1 MFYTSVRNGIS
12 RTLFAIV
19 SMLIAIGS
27 LLIITSRNNIS
38 LAAQDPWKPYPILES
53 CTRADAQYAGLF
65 FNNEDFDDWPEKYHE
80 AVDAVI
86 EEYLDPPQTIEC
98 LDPNILPINQ
108 FTSIYALAAVLP
120 PWQDPVDL
128 AELDRNDVGIV
139 LLEFLRV
146 YECALA
152 DHNFFLPM
160 DVIQERFEDE
170 AAGGPLPF
178 IIANFRFEDLLKE
191 MGRRRRVIEEEIAT
205 ARPTLERAL
214 VIVSSVIRFSFLDAE
229 LECLQRASLDLR
241 NSLALAAD
249 ASVCMPKG
257 WDVKDPLR
265 DL

>member
-1 MFYTSVRNGIS
+1 MFAVASTLVAIS
-12 RTLFAIV
+12 
-19 SMLIAIGS
+19 S
-27 LLIITSRNNIS
+27 LLIITSRNNTS
-38 LAAQDPWKPYPILES
+38 LAAQAPWKPYPILES
-53 CTRADAQYAGLF
+53 CSRSDAQYASLY
-65 FNNEDFDDWPEKYHE
+65 FNTEDFYDWPEKYHE
-80 AVDAVI
+80 AVNAVI
-86 EEYLDPPQTIEC
+86 EEYLEPPQTIDC
-98 LDPNILPINQ
+98 LNYDILPLSN
-108 FTSIYALAAVLP
+108 FSTLGAMAAALP
-120 PWQDPVDL
+120 PWQDPTDL
-128 AELDRNDVGIV
+128 AELDRNDIGIV

-146 YECALA
+146 YECAMT

-191 MGRRRRVIEEEIAT
+191 MGKRRRVIVEEIAT

-214 VIVSSVIRFSFLDAE
+214 VIVSSVIRLSFLDAE

-241 NSLALAAD
+241 NGLALAAD